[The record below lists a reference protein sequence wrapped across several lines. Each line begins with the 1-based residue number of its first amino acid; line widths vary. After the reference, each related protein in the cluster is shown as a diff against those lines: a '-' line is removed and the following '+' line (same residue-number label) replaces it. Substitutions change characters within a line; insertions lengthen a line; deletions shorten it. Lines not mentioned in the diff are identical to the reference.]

1 VSELT
6 SKLLQTIE
14 IIEKIDPVHRS
25 VETMF

>member
-1 VSELT
+1 MSELT

-14 IIEKIDPVHRS
+14 IIEKIDQVHRS